1 MCEGLTKMWTLG
13 LPILTPRQPMS
24 PCISQLIILRY
35 ICKYSSYFAIIFI
48 VSISESFM
56 SAEVNLK

>member
-1 MCEGLTKMWTLG
+1 MLTLG
-13 LPILTPRQPMS
+13 VAFLTPRQPMS